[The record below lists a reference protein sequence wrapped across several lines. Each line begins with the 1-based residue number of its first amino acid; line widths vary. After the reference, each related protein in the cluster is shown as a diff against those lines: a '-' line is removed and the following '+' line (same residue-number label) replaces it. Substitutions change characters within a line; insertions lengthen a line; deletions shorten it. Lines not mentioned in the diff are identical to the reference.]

1 MRYFVT
7 GATGFIGG
15 HLTSRL
21 LDLGHEVTALV
32 RNPEKARDLE
42 RRGVEIT
49 EGDITKKETM
59 REGMSGADGVFH
71 VAAWYKV
78 GAEDPSVAED
88 INVKGT
94 RNVLELMEELK
105 IQKGVYTSTVA
116 VFSDTG
122 GEMVDEDYMFRGR
135 FLSEYERTK
144 WEAHYRVARPMM
156 LNRGLPLVIVQ
167 PSVVYGPGDNSSTGR
182 MLDAYLKR
190 ELPAKVKGTYW
201 GWTHVEDIARG
212 HVLAMERGKKGE
224 SYIIAG
230 EKRSMIDA
238 LRIAESITGIA
249 PPRITLTPTIVK
261 LMSRM
266 ASIIQPIHPLPNF
279 YHPESLR
286 VIAGVSYLGS
296 NRKAKSQLGYDPMGL
311 EEGFRKYLPLR
322 MEELGIEQG
331 N

>member
-1 MRYFVT
+1 
-7 GATGFIGG
+7 
-15 HLTSRL
+15 
-21 LDLGHEVTALV
+21 
-32 RNPEKARDLE
+32 
-42 RRGVEIT
+42 
-49 EGDITKKETM
+49 M
-59 REGMSGADGVFH
+59 REGMNGADGVFH

-122 GEMVDEDYMFRGR
+122 GKMVDEDYMFRGR

-144 WEAHYRVARPMM
+144 WEAHYRVARPMI
-156 LNRGLPLVIVQ
+156 LNRNLPLVIVQ

-224 SYIIAG
+224 NYIIAG

-238 LRIAESITGIA
+238 LRVAESITGIP

-296 NRKAKSQLGYDPMGL
+296 NEKAKRELCYDPMGL
-311 EEGFRKYLPLR
+311 EEGFRKYLPMR
-322 MEELGIEQG
+322 MKELGIKNG
-331 N
+331 H